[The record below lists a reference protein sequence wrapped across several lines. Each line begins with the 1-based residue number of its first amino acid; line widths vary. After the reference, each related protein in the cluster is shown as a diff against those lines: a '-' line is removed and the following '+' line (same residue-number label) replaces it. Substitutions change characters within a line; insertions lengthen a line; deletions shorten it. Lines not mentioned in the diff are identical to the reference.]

1 MKITVKEMYLLVAAH
16 DSVLDRLRR
25 EPLPAKLSRAL
36 FYFFAAIIDAYW
48 ICDQIIQDL
57 EGKEPESIDNLFR
70 QIVEVDVHPIDS
82 NLLEGANLD
91 IDVWSELYRFFDGG
105 PSLKNGGSSP
115 LNLRKY
121 RILGL
126 PMYSEDKFGSGP
138 VHEAP
143 FPHEWAKALF
153 LPRGDLV
160 NPGEV
165 YDTGSGASGMMGQ
178 SGDTI

>member
-1 MKITVKEMYLLVAAH
+1 MKITVGEMHRLVAPYG
-16 DSVLDRLRR
+16 VLDRLKG
-25 EPLPAKLSRAL
+25 EALPAKLSRTL
-36 FYFFAAIIDAYW
+36 FYFFAAIMDAYW
-48 ICDQIIQDL
+48 ICDQIRQDL
-57 EGKEPESIDNLFR
+57 EEKGESTDTLFR
-70 QIVEVDVHPIDS
+70 QIIEVDVDLIDS
-82 NLLEGANLD
+82 SLLDGATLD
-91 IDVWSELYRFFDGG
+91 IYVWADLYRFFAGG